1 MGYLDKEKT
10 DALNKIK
17 RERKIGN
24 LGDPKNPF
32 DYYDREYGTVPRD
45 TQRAPFQWVSEV
57 AYKNVHRIVAR
68 GYDTTELM
76 EEGYGVIEVLFVD
89 YQARI
94 PTIEEEKMLN
104 YIMILALE
112 DGLSAPAAISRIVA
126 KSKTF
131 LTQACGASIMA
142 FGHAYGAYSAFG
154 NRLETYLKRAKAE
167 SLSLQAAAELLV
179 AENIDD
185 EALGVSDL
193 MLKDPAAKRMFAR
206 AEKLGIAG
214 EYIAFTKEV
223 VQAARKAFDEPVDL
237 DMLGATGAAMLDLGF
252 TPEATWAILAVTR
265 SFAAGA
271 HYIEEVERE
280 GSNRL
285 GQELTPQEDYD
296 GPEERPVPPLAD
308 REKVAQPAICKTPGE
323 WKQRF
328 EQMKNIRGSGFS
340 IIEEVEDPSKKS
352 GIKKV
357 GKL

>member
-10 DALNKIK
+10 NALNKAK
-17 RERKIGN
+17 RERAIGN
-24 LGDPKNPF
+24 LGSPKNPF
-32 DYYDREYGTVPRD
+32 DYYDREYGTMPRD
-45 TQRAPFQWVSEV
+45 TKRAPFQWVSEV
-57 AYKNVHRIVAR
+57 AYKNVHRIVTR

-94 PTIEEEKMLN
+94 PTLEEEKMLN
-104 YIMILALE
+104 YIMILTLE

-142 FGHAYGAYSAFG
+142 FGHAYGAFSAFG
-154 NRLETYLKRAKAE
+154 NRLENYLTKIKE
-167 SLSLQAAAELLV
+167 EDLSLQAAAALLV
-179 AENIDD
+179 EENLND
-185 EALGVSDL
+185 EALGVSGL
-193 MLKDPAAKRMFAR
+193 MLKDPAAKRMLAR

-214 EYIAFTKEV
+214 EYIALTKEV
-223 VQAARKAFDEPVDL
+223 VKAAQEAFDEPVDL
-237 DMLGATGAAMLDLGF
+237 DMLGATGATMMDLGF

-280 GSNRL
+280 ESNRL
-285 GQELTPQEDYD
+285 GQELTPEEDYD

-308 REKVAQPAICKTPGE
+308 REKVAKPAICKTPDE

-328 EQMKNIRGSGFS
+328 ENMKNLSGSGFS
-340 IIEEVEDPSKKS
+340 IVEEIEDPSRKS
-352 GIKKV
+352 GIRKV